1 MWPRRAKQ
9 PPASFPFLASLP
21 WLAFP
26 PPCSKISPPHP
37 TSSLVK
43 SVMIVM
49 MMAFLVMM
57 NDDGFKG
64 FNVVAGAE
72 CFVSCYQ

>member
-1 MWPRRAKQ
+1 VAAAGKTATRLIPFPCELALAGLS
-9 PPASFPFLASLP
+9 PPLLKDLP
-21 WLAFP
+21 
-26 PPCSKISPPHP
+26 PPHP